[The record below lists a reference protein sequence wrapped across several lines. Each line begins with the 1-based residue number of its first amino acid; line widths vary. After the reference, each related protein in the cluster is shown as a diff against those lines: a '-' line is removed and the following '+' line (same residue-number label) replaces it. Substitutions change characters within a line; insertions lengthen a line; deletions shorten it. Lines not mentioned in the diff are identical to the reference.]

1 MEESLYRKKNGSFR
15 NIASS
20 KLVTNFR
27 SKLPEM
33 NKDFLNNSD
42 EFENDYGPNLIYKN
56 NDNKSSNN
64 SSIEEEEVTPNSL
77 NSSFNEETLK
87 KCIAEKF
94 SNKFIIP
101 PCFLKMQ
108 NKDLCLEDLEE
119 IILNFYGE
127 DKLIKKYEYENKYI
141 FDKLPI
147 IDYNAIKNIEDKAT
161 RDKKL
166 DELDSISRYLLPN
179 IIIKDN
185 CTQPK
190 RNRSYTLVKSLS
202 KDNRLDPKI
211 IQLEDFMKE
220 ILSSSGKNA
229 STILYPKGIKEIKET
244 NNSQKKDDNQKTET
258 EKENGGS
265 KDMPLEGKINIGKYN
280 NLDYLSMIDFQNIV
294 IRKHFA
300 LIMFQRKINAYQSNI
315 ISSNTYNIL
324 SKMIFNVFLY
334 SGNKSIDDFLVCRA
348 LTKSLY
354 LYYKKNSKGKKV
366 YLFHA
371 FNKAKPFDI
380 WNDKAFWFYFYER
393 EMDYQQERNDN
404 NKFNVLIEMASIMND
419 LHFSANTQVGI
430 IVDLI
435 AKKELSDKDLQNTL
449 FKAIVKQFN
458 NRVVVS
464 AYLD

>member
-1 MEESLYRKKNGSFR
+1 MIKQNQSSMIDDESINSFGISKNIVNNNNHNKNSYY
-15 NIASS
+15 NTSN
-20 KLVTNFR
+20 TNNT
-27 SKLPEM
+27 S
-33 NKDFLNNSD
+33 
-42 EFENDYGPNLIYKN
+42 KN
-56 NDNKSSNN
+56 N
-64 SSIEEEEVTPNSL
+64 
-77 NSSFNEETLK
+77 
-87 KCIAEKF
+87 
-94 SNKFIIP
+94 
-101 PCFLKMQ
+101 
-108 NKDLCLEDLEE
+108 
-119 IILNFYGE
+119 
-127 DKLIKKYEYENKYI
+127 
-141 FDKLPI
+141 
-147 IDYNAIKNIEDKAT
+147 
-161 RDKKL
+161 R
-166 DELDSISRYLLPN
+166 
-179 IIIKDN
+179 
-185 CTQPK
+185 
-190 RNRSYTLVKSLS
+190 
-202 KDNRLDPKI
+202 
-211 IQLEDFMKE
+211 
-220 ILSSSGKNA
+220 
-229 STILYPKGIKEIKET
+229 T
-244 NNSQKKDDNQKTET
+244 NNQNNKKG
-258 EKENGGS
+258 NGGS

-393 EMDYQQERNDN
+393 EMDHQQERNDN

-435 AKKELSDKDLQNTL
+435 AKKELSDKDLQNTE
-449 FKAIVKQFN
+449 
-458 NRVVVS
+458 RVS
-464 AYLD
+464 ECKGRYAG